1 MGLQKLNNNEG
12 KPLRKSLGTQ
22 LSVVG
27 EGGPAEHSRWKED
40 PVQNPPN
47 SRELDSLQ
55 SRKEACVYG
64 GQWAKKR
71 QTEVRWEREG
81 GHRALRRSPNLIR
94 GELPAPGTRGQAW
107 IGWVEAFSLPRDCN
121 KTLTCAVNEI
131 FWKVA
136 SNTLARWPV
145 DRQRLLQ
152 VFC

>member
-64 GQWAKKR
+64 GQ
-71 QTEVRWEREG
+71 
-81 GHRALRRSPNLIR
+81 
-94 GELPAPGTRGQAW
+94 
-107 IGWVEAFSLPRDCN
+107 
-121 KTLTCAVNEI
+121 
-131 FWKVA
+131 
-136 SNTLARWPV
+136 
-145 DRQRLLQ
+145 
-152 VFC
+152 